1 MLILTRLQ
9 LRLADAHTFTCE
21 WRSCA
26 FADTNIDIDTG
37 YSSAL
42 PTPTPSQA
50 SLVCLLVSGQ
60 SLLCLFC
67 VVVDLSYDFVCV
79 FLIVVLRCGRS
90 LLCFLVVFVRLRSIP
105 PVYFCAF
112 FDRGRCLLCFLVR
125 LFLFV
130 SGRSLLCLVL
140 FRHRY
145 LL

>member
-1 MLILTRLQ
+1 MNQATSSIGGNGGIKLLQVEYGFMRTGGIWSIRVLILTRLQ

-50 SLVCLLVSGQ
+50 SLVCLFVSGQ

-67 VVVDLSYDFVCV
+67 VVVDLSYDFVCEFFNCGFALWSISPVLSCCVCSLAVDPSCV
-79 FLIVVLRCGRS
+79 FLC
-90 LLCFLVVFVRLRSIP
+90 VF
-105 PVYFCAF
+105 
-112 FDRGRCLLCFLVR
+112 
-125 LFLFV
+125 
-130 SGRSLLCLVL
+130 
-140 FRHRY
+140 
-145 LL
+145 